1 MSLLLTGDRFP
12 AINRRKLD
20 LLFLSFDLLSFILSE
35 LFFHIIIIIIIYETV
50 ITINGT
56 RYREI
61 KRK

>member
-1 MSLLLTGDRFP
+1 MSLLLTGDRFDE
-12 AINRRKLD
+12 INRRKLD

-35 LFFHIIIIIIIYETV
+35 LFFHIIIIIMIYETV